1 MARYKPYDLKQDKMI
16 PLSYVDQIVPGS
28 FEYALN
34 DLVEE
39 HLDLRVFEKRYRN
52 DQTGRWAYDPKVML
66 KIVLY
71 GYYKGL
77 LSSRDLEE
85 ACRRNV
91 VFMALSADT
100 RPHFTT
106 IAGFVAE
113 LENEIAEL
121 FCAVLL
127 YCEELG
133 LIGKEHLAIDG
144 CKLPSNASKHW
155 SGTHEELR
163 DKQKKME
170 EAARRIVRRLR
181 ERDAGEES
189 EPQAQHDE
197 KKLAMYRAKIA
208 KIKSFL
214 AQAKPHMGP
223 SGKERKSTITDPG
236 SAKMATS
243 HGVIQGYNGV
253 AGVDDKHQIVV
264 HAEAYGNGQE
274 QEQLVPMIEGTRR
287 NFARIGLRE
296 DVFNRAQ
303 VTADSGFH
311 SVKSVEVVQQSG
323 VDAYIADG
331 NYRRRDAAFAR
342 AGRFKERH
350 RQEQRRRSQAEE
362 RRRFGPED
370 CTYDE
375 RARTCSC
382 PAGKQLYRSGELIE
396 TARYLNVRFKAPKSA
411 CRACALRSKCLK
423 YPERT
428 VQRQVAFFIGRAAK
442 GAQRAM
448 DVMREKFDS
457 AVGRL
462 IYAKRIGT
470 VEPVFGNHQN
480 KGMRRFTLRGKP
492 KVDVQ
497 WKLFRLGHNIEKAS
511 HYAPR

>member
-1 MARYKPYDLKQDKMI
+1 MARYKPYNLKQDKMI
-16 PLSYVDQIVPGS
+16 PLSYADQIVAGS
-28 FEYALN
+28 FEHALN
-34 DLVEE
+34 EIVEE
-39 HLDLRVFEKRYRN
+39 HLDLSVFDKRYRN
-52 DQTGRWAYDPKVML
+52 DLTGRVAYDPKVML

-77 LSSRDLEE
+77 TSSRDLEE

-106 IAGFVAE
+106 MAGFITE
-113 LENEIAEL
+113 LENEIVEL

-133 LIGKEHLAIDG
+133 LIGKEHFAIDG
-144 CKLPSNASKHW
+144 CKLPSNASKQW

-170 EAARRIVRRLR
+170 EAARQIVRRHR
-181 ERDAGEES
+181 ERDEAEKQG
-189 EPQAQHDE
+189 PRARQDE
-197 KKLAMYRAKIA
+197 KKLATYRAKID
-208 KIKSFL
+208 KIKGFL
-214 AQAKPHMGP
+214 AEAKPNIGV
-223 SGKERKSTITDPG
+223 SGKERKSNITDPS

-253 AGVDDKHQIVV
+253 AVVDDKHQIVV

-274 QEQLVPMIEGTRR
+274 QELLAPMVEGTRK
-287 NFARIGLRE
+287 NFARIGMEE
-296 DVFNRAQ
+296 DIFKRAKL
-303 VTADSGFH
+303 TADSGFH
-311 SVKSVEVVQQSG
+311 SAKSVEQVQQGG

-350 RQEQRRRSQAEE
+350 RKEQRQRTGADA

-370 CTYDE
+370 FIYDE
-375 RARTCSC
+375 HARTCIC
-382 PAGKQLYRSGELIE
+382 PAGKKLYRCGKLIE
-396 TARYLNVRFKAPKSA
+396 TAGYLNVRFKAPKSA
-411 CRACALRSKCLK
+411 CRPCPLRSQCLK

-442 GAQRAM
+442 VAQRAM

-480 KGMRRFTLRGKP
+480 KGMRRFTLRGNR

-497 WKLFRLGHNIEKAS
+497 WKLFMLVHNIEKVG
-511 HYAPR
+511 HYAPG